1 MSNSK
6 EYNYMLLDR
15 LKQDCEYYLGNG
27 NRHAKHLWAGDEK
40 KQIEKMLEL
49 YNSFT
54 EEEKPE
60 WISLEDIKNYAKQ
73 MNVSIIKQGNF
84 YNSDLGKVFC
94 LENNRNKEG
103 IEYALLQKDN
113 KYIIACGVNI
123 DENSKLS
130 WWNGIY
136 RDNLLSATVV
146 YEKMALL
153 QRQKIENTIEAFKD
167 IEPFILFSSVIEHE
181 QDDSKVEIDDYDLKT
196 LKIIYDEFISNDEM
210 KLLSEEVKDL
220 EENYNYHRIANDIR
234 EYLEDQGVDKI
245 QISPDDID
253 EMVEDVIEES
263 MNTGTDPSSLIW
275 IDGYLDGKV
284 DEYLENNEEEEDER

>member
-130 WWNGIY
+130 WWNGIF
-136 RDNLLSATVV
+136 RVNL
-146 YEKMALL
+146 M
-153 QRQKIENTIEAFKD
+153 
-167 IEPFILFSSVIEHE
+167 
-181 QDDSKVEIDDYDLKT
+181 
-196 LKIIYDEFISNDEM
+196 
-210 KLLSEEVKDL
+210 
-220 EENYNYHRIANDIR
+220 
-234 EYLEDQGVDKI
+234 
-245 QISPDDID
+245 
-253 EMVEDVIEES
+253 
-263 MNTGTDPSSLIW
+263 
-275 IDGYLDGKV
+275 
-284 DEYLENNEEEEDER
+284 

>member
-196 LKIIYDEFISNDEM
+196 LEIIYDEFISNDEM

>member
-1 MSNSK
+1 MSDSK
-6 EYNYMLLDR
+6 KDNYMLLDR

-27 NRHAKHLWAGDEK
+27 NRHAKHLWANTEK
-40 KQIEKMLEL
+40 EQIDKMLEL
-49 YNSFT
+49 YNSFSD
-54 EEEKPE
+54 EEKPE
-60 WISLEDIKNYAKQ
+60 WISLDDIKNYAKQ
-73 MNVSIIKQGNF
+73 MNVPVIEQGKV
-84 YNSDLGKVFC
+84 YDSDLGNVYC

-103 IEYALLQKDN
+103 IEYALLQKDK

-136 RDNLLSATVV
+136 RDSLLSATVV
-146 YEKMALL
+146 YEKMALP
-153 QRQKIENTIEAFKD
+153 QKEKIENTMEAFKD
-167 IEPFILFSSVIEHE
+167 IEPFIFFSSVVEHE
-181 QDDSKVEIDDYDLKT
+181 QDDLKVEIDDYDLKT

-220 EENYNYHRIANDIR
+220 EENYNYYRIANDIR

-245 QISPDDID
+245 QISLEDIN
-253 EMVEDVIEES
+253 EMVDDVIEES

-284 DEYLENNEEEEDER
+284 DEYLENNEEEEDEI

>member
-1 MSNSK
+1 MSGRESD
-6 EYNYMLLDR
+6 YMLLDR
-15 LKQDCEYYLGNG
+15 LRQDCDYYLGNG
-27 NRHAKHLWAGDEK
+27 NRHTKHLWAGDEK
-40 KQIEKMLEL
+40 KQIEKMIEL

-60 WISLEDIKNYAKQ
+60 WISLDDIKNYAKQ
-73 MNVSIIKQGNF
+73 MNVPIIEQGNF

-123 DENSKLS
+123 DDKYKLS

-153 QRQKIENTIEAFKD
+153 QRQKIENTMEAFKD
-167 IEPFILFSSVIEHE
+167 IEPFIFFSAVVEYE
-181 QDDSKVEIDDYDLKT
+181 QDEAKTEITRNDLKT
-196 LKIIYDEFISNDEM
+196 LDIIYDEFISNDEIH
-210 KLLSEEVKDL
+210 LLSEEVRDL
-220 EENYNYHRIANDIR
+220 EQNYDYNRIANDVR

-253 EMVEDVIEES
+253 EMVDDVIEES

>member
-54 EEEKPE
+54 EEKKPE

-73 MNVSIIKQGNF
+73 MNVPVIEQGKV
-84 YNSDLGKVFC
+84 YDSDLGNVYC

-103 IEYALLQKDN
+103 IEYALLQKDK

-181 QDDSKVEIDDYDLKT
+181 QDEVKSEITGNDFKKLN
-196 LKIIYDEFISNDEM
+196 LIYDKFISNDEIH
-210 KLLSEEVKDL
+210 LLSEEVRDL
-220 EENYNYHRIANDIR
+220 EENYNYNKIANDVR

-245 QISPDDID
+245 QISPEDID
-253 EMVEDVIEES
+253 EMVDDVIEES

>member
-27 NRHAKHLWAGDEK
+27 NRHAKHLWANTEK
-40 KQIEKMLEL
+40 EQIDKMLKL
-49 YNSFT
+49 YNSFSD
-54 EEEKPE
+54 EEKPG

-73 MNVSIIKQGNF
+73 MNVPVIEQGKV
-84 YNSDLGKVFC
+84 YDSDLGNVYC

-103 IEYALLQKDN
+103 IEYALLQKDK
-113 KYIIACGVNI
+113 KYIIACGVDV

-136 RDNLLSATVV
+136 RDSLLSATVV

-181 QDDSKVEIDDYDLKT
+181 QDEVKSEITGNDFKKLN
-196 LKIIYDEFISNDEM
+196 LIYDKFISNDEIH
-210 KLLSEEVKDL
+210 LLSEEVRDL
-220 EENYNYHRIANDIR
+220 EENYNYNKIANDVR

-245 QISPDDID
+245 QISPEDID
-253 EMVEDVIEES
+253 EIVDDVIEGSIITE
-263 MNTGTDPSSLIW
+263 TDPSSLIW

>member
-1 MSNSK
+1 MSGRESD
-6 EYNYMLLDR
+6 YMLLDR
-15 LKQDCEYYLGNG
+15 LRQDCDYYLGNG
-27 NRHAKHLWAGDEK
+27 NRHTKHLWAGDEK
-40 KQIEKMLEL
+40 KQIEKMIEL

-167 IEPFILFSSVIEHE
+167 IEPFIFFSSVVEHE
-181 QDDSKVEIDDYDLKT
+181 QDDSKVEIDHYDLKT

-253 EMVEDVIEES
+253 EIVDDVIEES